1 MGKTA
6 LSLNIALNIIKNSKL
21 PVLFFSLEMSKEQ
34 IMYRLL
40 SMETNINQM
49 RLKSGKLY
57 QNDWIKLNKIIK
69 IMSKLPFFI
78 DDTSDLSIQDIRSKI
93 KTILFEQNQ
102 IGLIIIDYLQ
112 LMQNSKSKTE
122 NRVQELSQITRH

>member
-1 MGKTA
+1 
-6 LSLNIALNIIKNSKL
+6 
-21 PVLFFSLEMSKEQ
+21 MSKEQ

-49 RLKSGKLY
+49 KLKSGKLY

-69 IMSKLPFFI
+69 IFQNSFFI

-93 KTILFEQNQ
+93 KTILFEQTQ

-112 LMQNSKSKTE
+112 LMQNSKSK
-122 NRVQELSQITRH
+122 